1 MRFEET
7 EEFRSLI
14 QNAVSAAKP
23 AEKKRVMTDEE
34 VLSLIE
40 SCYEGKS
47 APKEKVLNALQER
60 GLTKQQATEIISRLM
75 EEGECYA
82 PKPDIIKLA

>member
-1 MRFEET
+1 MKSSST
-7 EEFRSLI
+7 PSKI
-14 QNAVSAAKP
+14 
-23 AEKKRVMTDEE
+23 
-34 VLSLIE
+34 LSLIE

-47 APKEKVLNALQER
+47 APKEKVLNALQEC
-60 GLTKQQATEIISRLM
+60 GLTKQQAAEIISRLM